1 MDLQFVQPG
10 TQTGA
15 VAALANI
22 RKEWELAA
30 EGESL
35 VKLQASVG
43 LLLLDVAAKL
53 GLTQEEQKS
62 VLGARLYTEAIGKA
76 QEH

>member
-1 MDLQFVQPG
+1 MDLQFVQPRLG
-10 TQTGA
+10 SAA
-15 VAALANI
+15 VVALSTI
-22 RKEWELAA
+22 RQEWEHAA

-35 VKLQASVG
+35 IQVQASVG

-62 VLGARLYTEAIGKA
+62 VLGTRLYREAVGKA

>member
-1 MDLQFVQPG
+1 MDLQFVRPRSKG
-10 TQTGA
+10 AA
-15 VAALANI
+15 VAALATI
-22 RKEWELAA
+22 RREWEVAA

-35 VKLQASVG
+35 VQVQTSVG

-62 VLGARLYTEAIGKA
+62 VLGARLYREAIGKA